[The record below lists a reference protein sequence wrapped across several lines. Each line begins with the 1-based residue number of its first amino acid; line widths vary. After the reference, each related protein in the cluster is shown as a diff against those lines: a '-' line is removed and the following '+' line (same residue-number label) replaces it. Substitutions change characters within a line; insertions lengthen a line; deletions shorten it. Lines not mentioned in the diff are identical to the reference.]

1 MSNGLKERLVRAAL
15 QSGLDDVRVC
25 APYDILDGG
34 RFARWL
40 ARGRHGDMAFL
51 ERHLDQRLSPQRFF
65 AGVRSMLLAVK
76 SYRPDSLDC
85 GGETQAGV
93 PIALYAR
100 GRDYHRVVKKPLKGL
115 AKMLIEAGYDAR
127 VHVDT
132 APVMEKVLGVRSGLG
147 VQGRNSLLIH
157 PRLGSFVFL
166 GGIATSALLEPDDG
180 LAEGDGPCA
189 GCNRCVEACPTG
201 ALDGK
206 GGLDARRCLS
216 WASIECKEGMS
227 EALAALAGGRV
238 YGCDICQLVC
248 PANAACAVGTWGDF
262 APFHGAETMSPKEL
276 SLLDADQFAQLFR
289 GSAVRRIGWQRF
301 VGNSKRVSGTA

>member
-1 MSNGLKERLVRAAL
+1 MNSELKERLVSAAL
-15 QSGLDDVRVC
+15 KSGLDDMRVC
-25 APYDILDGG
+25 APSDILDGG
-34 RFARWL
+34 RFRRWL
-40 ARGRHGDMAFL
+40 ALGHHGDMSYL
-51 ERHLDQRLSPQRFF
+51 ERHLEQRLSPARFF
-65 AGVRSMLLAVK
+65 PGVRSMLVVVK
-76 SYRPDSLDC
+76 SYRPESLDC
-85 GGETQAGV
+85 VRETQDGL

-115 AKMLIEAGYDAR
+115 ARMLSDAGYHAR

-132 APVMEKVLGVRSGLG
+132 APVMEKALAVRSGLG

-166 GGIATSALLEPDDG
+166 GGIATSAPLEPDD
-180 LAEGDGPCA
+180 APAVGDGLCE

-201 ALDGK
+201 ALDGS
-206 GGLDARRCLS
+206 GGMDACRCLS
-216 WASIECKEGMS
+216 YASIECKTGMS

-248 PANAACAVGTWGDF
+248 PANAAVAVGSWGEF
-262 APFHGAETMSPKEL
+262 APFHGAEAMSPKEL
-276 SLLDADQFAQLFR
+276 SLLDEDQFARLFR
-289 GSAVRRIGWQRF
+289 GSAVRRVGWERF